1 MSLIHWW
8 PFNNNTTDSITSLSL
23 TGSVT
28 YSTGGKVTPSALKST
43 STLTSTTPLSKLS
56 PLNNGFSFACW
67 LKINQNEISTHFNSI
82 TSSYTIPTGTLIG
95 YNNYGGTAL
104 IWKANSLTS
113 FSKIYIEGTIRGN
126 GSYATPQHE
135 IPFDKWVHITMV
147 KDTVL
152 KKIIL
157 YINGVEVKSTSIAS
171 LTSVSYLNQY
181 ISINRNVIAYNN
193 GPATIL
199 PCYLNDV
206 RVYDH
211 ALSPREVKLLAQ
223 GLVAHYKLD
232 DPRINNLAKDVAIRT
247 YDNHNKVYDVLNS
260 TGETYLGCPVYR
272 LTLTPTTS
280 SLNNFQTALKS
291 QGVYQSSLTFAAN
304 TKYCYWIYY
313 KPITHSDIRVGG
325 TASNIKGWTEL
336 PPEAVGNGW
345 YRVGQYRDGKVTE
358 TKTDGIYT
366 SFFTPS
372 AAAGVPITI
381 DFCAPHLLAG
391 PTNWVECQYT
401 ISNSGGTEYDCSGYN
416 NNATISGTITCALRD
431 SPRYQNS
438 YIFNGNLSNRITN
451 TTTQF
456 NYTDN
461 FSWSCWIK
469 HNYTEASK
477 HFNEDSSKQ
486 ASFAFTVGRAD
497 ADPGRGY
504 GLREISA
511 NTMDIYFGNRTYRIT
526 LNESNWHHIAFTKS
540 DKIITT
546 YVDGVPTSYEFTGT
560 SPGYTNNQGLGIGC
574 FWYSSGALYPFYG
587 RLSDFRIYATALSA
601 AAVKELYQSSI
612 SFLDNGTLQCSEI
625 VEKPTNLKYNKNGT
639 VQAGLLSEVGYTN
652 KMKTK
657 TLSDGSAWARIH
669 WLDVANGKPYFANEA
684 EVQECI
690 DKTNRFSM
698 LKSINHFYTSCLP
711 AGYQRLDYIQP
722 GGTYQNS
729 PYIDTGV
736 IPDNN
741 TKIVLSYVHND
752 GNEFGALFG
761 ARIATTDS
769 VFGAWIGDSGGY
781 YYPHW
786 GSCSYDLKPLNGI
799 SLTDQ
804 RIYVMDKNNHRVYG
818 TGGDFIRLSTN
829 STTMKST
836 AHDAATF
843 NSTRTLALF
852 SMHAEDG
859 YDSRRARGKLYFC
872 QIYQNGQLIRD
883 FIPCANAQGTVG
895 LYDLV
900 NNQFYTKHNA
910 NNPNFIGGNTIDGH
924 VEFMLTYPKISTTQ
938 YNRWRQT
945 SGINQS
951 TVQDFFPI
959 ETAWP
964 NRNGGLCLS
973 SASNTIYDCDA
984 HSSNWFA
991 PIGQTG
997 HGNWN
1002 GSGSMIPAS
1011 DTSNTSET
1019 ELWVR
1024 IDNLSKLTKLSMFN
1038 GALQAHQ
1045 IYEL

>member
-560 SPGYTNNQGLGIGC
+560 SPGYTNSQGLGIGC
-574 FWYSSGALYPFYG
+574 FWYSGGALYPFYG

-625 VEKPTNLKYNKNGT
+625 VEKPTNLKYNKNGS
-639 VQAGLLSEVGYTN
+639 VIANNYTEPIV
-652 KMKTK
+652 KQIP
-657 TLSDGSAWARIH
+657 DGTWWKRIYY
-669 WLDVANGKPYFANEA
+669 LDISTIKEPFKDNTEA
-684 EVQECI
+684 KSCFN
-690 DKTNRFSM
+690 KTNRYSALNNLAQYVINNNYEFM
-698 LKSINHFYTSCLP
+698 LTHPRKSATLLPSGYKQLEYVEATGTQYINTGVYGAARWELDIQFTNTTTRQLMGYGGSRDQYWGCQEDGTYGLWNGGIGK
-711 AGYQRLDYIQP
+711 AGNRDTIVYDYINKTLWTQ
-722 GGTYQNS
+722 YQTLTG
-729 PYIDTGV
+729 YCTIDV
-736 IPDNN
+736 
-741 TKIVLSYVHND
+741 SSMQYC
-752 GNEFGALFG
+752 LF
-761 ARIATTDS
+761 A
-769 VFGAWIGDSGGY
+769 
-781 YYPHW
+781 
-786 GSCSYDLKPLNGI
+786 LNGASYWCNAKLFRCKCI
-799 SLTDQ
+799 
-804 RIYVMDKNNHRVYG
+804 KN
-818 TGGDFIRLSTN
+818 
-829 STTMKST
+829 TT
-836 AHDAATF
+836 
-843 NSTRTLALF
+843 L
-852 SMHAEDG
+852 E
-859 YDSRRARGKLYFC
+859 
-872 QIYQNGQLIRD
+872 RD
-883 FIPCANAQGTVG
+883 FIPAQRLSDNIVG
-895 LYDLV
+895 LFDLV
-900 NNQFYTKHNA
+900 NSTFY
-910 NNPNFIGGNTIDGH
+910 PSGNGALIAGPAAKQPP
-924 VEFMLTYPKISTTQ
+924 VL
-938 YNRWRQT
+938 YNRWIQNNVTDTVSDGDSFTFKPIFT
-945 SGINQS
+945 SWPQHNGPLKRANNS
-951 TVQDFFPI
+951 TY
-959 ETAWP
+959 TY
-964 NRNGGLCLS
+964 
-973 SASNTIYDCDA
+973 YDCDNKET
-984 HSSNWFA
+984 SDWYA
-991 PIGQTG
+991 PIGQIRLWESQ
-997 HGNWN
+997 GNT
-1002 GSGSMIPAS
+1002 IPGAS
-1011 DTSNTSET
+1011 NARET
-1019 ELWVR
+1019 AIELWVR
-1024 IDNLSKLTKLSMFN
+1024 INSPSTAKRINLSMFD
-1038 GALQAHQ
+1038 QAIQTFQ